1 MTNQAWK
8 KYEGDFN
15 SMTDDEIAKEVS
27 DEQDKI
33 AEAEDW
39 LEAVASWEKAGKPRN
54 IKGND

>member
-39 LEAVASWEKAGKPRN
+39 LEAVASWEKSG
-54 IKGND
+54 